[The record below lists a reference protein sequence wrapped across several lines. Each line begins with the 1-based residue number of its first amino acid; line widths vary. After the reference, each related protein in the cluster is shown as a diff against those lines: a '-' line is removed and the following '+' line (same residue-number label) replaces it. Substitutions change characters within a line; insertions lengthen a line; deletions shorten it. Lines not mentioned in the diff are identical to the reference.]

1 MLHRASSK
9 WLDEFSK
16 EHKVFRRPLNA
27 LLLSASSSYMLSEKE
42 PFKQVLPLYMEF
54 KDAFISHHERN
65 EEGFGLHCG

>member
-1 MLHRASSK
+1 MLHKAGFK
-9 WLDEFSK
+9 WLDRFSK

-65 EEGFGLHCG
+65 EEALAIAC